1 MTNRPSDI
9 IKSRVYT
16 PEQVDYIVR
25 AKGRESASFL
35 AEKFGTTP
43 GSIGNVWEKA
53 KMARIVPSGKR
64 VFYSPPA
71 SDLSR
76 PQPSMPRVAWLERP
90 MPSSRI

>member
-35 AEKFGTTP
+35 AAKYGTIK
-43 GSIGNVWEKA
+43 GSICKVWEKA
-53 KMARIVPSGKR
+53 KMAGIVPSVRR
-64 VFYSPPA
+64 VVYSPP
-71 SDLSR
+71 SFDPSR

-90 MPSSRI
+90 MPRVNV